1 MRRGEYK
8 CRILEMHLKLK
19 DWQHKTILYI
29 YRLLYQNFMG
39 TANPKTTIGTHR
51 KEKATQTKHENHKKR
66 EQKRKE
72 RKKTY
77 KNKPKT
83 IKKIAMGT
91 YISIISLKLNV
102 PTKRHRLTEWIQ
114 KQDPC
119 IYMLSTRDP
128 LQTWGDIQTES
139 EGMERRYFMK
149 MEITKNGGSNI
160 HIGQIDFKT
169 SL

>member
-1 MRRGEYK
+1 
-8 CRILEMHLKLK
+8 
-19 DWQHKTILYI
+19 
-29 YRLLYQNFMG
+29 MG

-91 YISIISLKLNV
+91 YISIIS
-102 PTKRHRLTEWIQ
+102 
-114 KQDPC
+114 
-119 IYMLSTRDP
+119 
-128 LQTWGDIQTES
+128 
-139 EGMERRYFMK
+139 
-149 MEITKNGGSNI
+149 
-160 HIGQIDFKT
+160 
-169 SL
+169 